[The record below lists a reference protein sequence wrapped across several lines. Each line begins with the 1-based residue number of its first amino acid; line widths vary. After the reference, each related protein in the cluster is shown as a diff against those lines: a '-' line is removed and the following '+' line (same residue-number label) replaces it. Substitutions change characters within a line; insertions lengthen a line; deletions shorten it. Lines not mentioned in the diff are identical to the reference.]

1 MSAAVCM
8 MSSLTVLTKRSLLLQ
23 LFRLPL
29 SLEKLFMGS
38 ETAGGAMTK
47 FTERSATIQDFAVVQ
62 SQVQDRVVFNGTVRG
77 L

>member
-1 MSAAVCM
+1 

-23 LFRLPL
+23 LFKLPL
-29 SLEKLFMGS
+29 LLERLFMGC

-47 FTERSATIQDFAVVQ
+47 LTERSTTIQDFAVVQ
-62 SQVQDRVVFNGTVRG
+62 SQVQDRVVLNGTVRG